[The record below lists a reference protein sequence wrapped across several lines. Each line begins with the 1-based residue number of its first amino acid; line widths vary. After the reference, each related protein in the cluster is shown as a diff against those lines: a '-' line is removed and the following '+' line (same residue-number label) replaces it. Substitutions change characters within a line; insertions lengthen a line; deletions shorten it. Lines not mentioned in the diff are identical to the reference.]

1 MCGLPLWV
9 IQGLVTGLCSC
20 GLAIPLLFVKGNDAM
35 VFLIV
40 AATSLSLVSMLT
52 SYYLFG
58 RFMNGLSEELQRMRS
73 PDDIP
78 LSLRHMAHHLTPLC
92 RVREAKVLMK
102 HLEATLSRIH
112 ARCINS
118 ESVSPKE
125 LDRIDLNGP
134 NLNLFSNGPR
144 SREATNNAGKSPVP
158 VVVPYAPNP
167 IPARRASGHPVPG
180 NDHSKPGNDQ

>member
-1 MCGLPLWV
+1 MCV
-9 IQGLVTGLCSC
+9 
-20 GLAIPLLFVKGNDAM
+20 
-35 VFLIV
+35 
-40 AATSLSLVSMLT
+40 ATSLYLVSMLT

-78 LSLRHMAHHLTPLC
+78 LSLWHMAHHLTPLC

-102 HLEATLSRIH
+102 HLGATLSRIH

-158 VVVPYAPNP
+158 VVTIRKTMASLPLTNKRGMARPQLHNPVTSPWMTHRGSPHIAGGAPFG
-167 IPARRASGHPVPG
+167 ILV
-180 NDHSKPGNDQ
+180 Q

>member
-78 LSLRHMAHHLTPLC
+78 LSLWHMAHHLTPLC

-102 HLEATLSRIH
+102 HLEATLSRTWERMNMKRIAERLTRSH
-112 ARCINS
+112 SRPLQNDS
-118 ESVSPKE
+118 EPM
-125 LDRIDLNGP
+125 LQTL
-134 NLNLFSNGPR
+134 
-144 SREATNNAGKSPVP
+144 
-158 VVVPYAPNP
+158 P
-167 IPARRASGHPVPG
+167 IL
-180 NDHSKPGNDQ
+180 